1 MSARAIEGARNVE
14 EFYEGHGVRFG
25 YPAYWELTEQED
37 EEAISITV
45 ASPETSFWS
54 ISLFQDGPPPQRV
67 LDSAVEAF
75 REEYAEV
82 DVYASAART
91 GQRPGVARDLDF
103 VCFELINSA
112 FLRAFQTERFTVLV
126 LYQGFD
132 GELEMTRPLLEAIS
146 ASLTFAGEDEA

>member
-1 MSARAIEGARNVE
+1 ME
-14 EFYEGHGVRFG
+14 EIYEGHGIRFC

-37 EEAISITV
+37 DEAISITV

-54 ISLFQDGPPPQRV
+54 ISLFREGPSPQQV

-75 REEYAEV
+75 QEEYSEV
-82 DVYASAART
+82 DVYPSAART
-91 GQRPGVARDLDF
+91 GERAGLARDVDF

-132 GELEMTRPLLEAIS
+132 GELETTRPLLEAIS
-146 ASLTFAGEDEA
+146 ASLIFEGEEES